1 MTGLSNPRS
10 ASIKQKYC
18 TTFLIF
24 CQISLG
30 TYQRTY
36 RCPLT
41 YIIRSVRIMKYMK
54 TIKLDDFKN
63 YHFLSGLKLSED
75 GRYAAYLS
83 ARADME
89 ENDYKKALFLL
100 DISAGKTKQLTGED
114 VEAFFGFNE
123 DQLLFSA
130 RRTKKEKEDKEKTFV
145 YAIPLTGGEA
155 LPAYVFPYPVLKI
168 EFTGK
173 KTAVVLHAWKD
184 DLFKK
189 MPKEK
194 AEAAKKEEADYETFE
209 EIPFWQNGG
218 GFTSRK
224 RNRLYLYNLTSM
236 KSTALTGEFTNVG
249 GFDFDKK
256 TQEILFTQITY
267 TDKMPV
273 YDELMLMNLKTK
285 KTKRLNAKR
294 DFMYSDAR
302 FLNDTVI
309 FCGSD
314 GKKYGINQDADIY
327 TISKTGADPK
337 MISPKNYDKSL
348 WNSVGSDSRYGGGYT
363 AFCKNGK
370 YYFITTED
378 DSSYINAIDKNG
390 KIERVTTEKGS
401 VDCFA
406 VSENAVVY
414 IALRKQELQEV
425 YLLTDG
431 KERCLTKHNAYG
443 AKLTKIKPEEFYFDN
458 KGTKLHGFVLK
469 PAAYKAGKKYPAILS
484 IHGGP
489 KTVYGSV
496 FYHEMQFLAQQG
508 YFIFYTS
515 PRGSD
520 GNGRA
525 FADIRGKYG
534 TIDYGDL
541 MSLTDEVLTRYKNID
556 KTKVGVMG
564 GSYGGFMTNWI
575 IGHTNRF
582 AAACSQRSIS
592 NWISKFG
599 ITDIGYYFNSDQ
611 NGGAT
616 PWNGAEKLWEKSPVK
631 YADKC
636 KTPTLFIQGD
646 EDYRCFEACAF
657 QMFTGLKYH
666 GCEAKLVLFHG
677 ENHELS
683 RSGKPKHRIRR
694 LTEIFNWF
702 EKYLKK

>member
-1 MTGLSNPRS
+1 
-10 ASIKQKYC
+10 
-18 TTFLIF
+18 
-24 CQISLG
+24 
-30 TYQRTY
+30 
-36 RCPLT
+36 
-41 YIIRSVRIMKYMK
+41 MK

-63 YHFLSGLKLSED
+63 YNFLSNLKLSED
-75 GRYAAYLS
+75 GKYAAYIVS
-83 ARADME
+83 RIDME
-89 ENDYKKALFLL
+89 ENTYKKALYLL
-100 DISAGKTKQLTGED
+100 DLTTKKTKQLTGED
-114 VEAFFGFNE
+114 VGAFLGFDGENI
-123 DQLLFSA
+123 LFSA
-130 RRTKKEKEDKEKTFV
+130 RRTKKEKDEKEKTFV
-145 YAIPLTGGEA
+145 YSISVKGGEA
-155 LPAYVFPYPVLKI
+155 LPAYTFPYPVLKM
-168 EFTGK
+168 ELTGK
-173 KTAVVLHAWKD
+173 KTAIVLHDWKD
-184 DLFKK
+184 DPFKK
-189 MPKEK
+189 MSKEK
-194 AEAAKKEEADYETFE
+194 AETAKKEEADYETFE

-224 RNRLYLYNLTSM
+224 RNRLYLYNLSTM
-236 KSTALTGEFTNVG
+236 KGTPLTDEFTQVE
-249 GFDFDKK
+249 GFDFDK
-256 TQEILFTQITY
+256 TSQEIVFTKTTY
-267 TDKMPV
+267 TDKMPIHN
-273 YDELMLMNLKTK
+273 ELILMDIKSK
-285 KTKRLNAKR
+285 KTKTLNPNQK
-294 DFMYSDAR
+294 FMYGDVKFFGEDIIYTGA
-302 FLNDTVI
+302 
-309 FCGSD
+309 D
-314 GKKYGINQDADIY
+314 GKKYGLNQDADIY
-327 TISKTGADPK
+327 IISKTGVNPQ
-337 MISPKNYDKSL
+337 MISPKDYDKSL
-348 WNSVGSDSRYGGGYT
+348 WNSVGSDSRYGKGVSSK
-363 AFCKNGK
+363 CENGK

-378 DSSYINAIDKNG
+378 DSSYINAINKDG
-390 KIERVTTEKGS
+390 LIEKITTEKGS

-406 VSENAVVY
+406 LNGNTILY
-414 IALRKQELQEV
+414 IAFRNQDLQEV
-425 YLLTDG
+425 YILKDG
-431 KERCLTKHNAYG
+431 QEECLTKHNSYG
-443 AKLTKIKPEEFYFDN
+443 NKLLKIKPEEFVFDN

-469 PAAYKAGKKYPAILS
+469 PANYKAGKKYPAILS

-489 KTVYGSV
+489 KTVYGSI

-508 YFIFYTS
+508 YFIFYTN

-534 TIDYGDL
+534 TVDYDDL
-541 MSLTDEVLTRYKNID
+541 MTLTDEVLNRYKDID
-556 KTKVGVMG
+556 KDKVGVMG

-611 NGGAT
+611 NGGVT
-616 PWNGAEKLWEKSPVK
+616 PWDGADKLWERSPLK

-683 RSGKPKHRIRR
+683 RSGKPKHRVRR